1 MAVRAQL
8 VIKVS
13 FFKFGTNGLC
23 AVFEIRKVKP
33 HIIVATPGRLIDL
46 C

>member
-13 FFKFGTNGLC
+13 FFKLGVNELC

>member
-1 MAVRAQL
+1 MAVRVQL
-8 VIKVS
+8 VIKVN
-13 FFKFGTNGLC
+13 FFKFGTNELC

-33 HIIVATPGRLIDL
+33 QIIVATPGRLVDL